1 MTMALKKELENR
13 LAQLENRKMMIPRY
27 VENNRAWSGKNHYS
41 LDMIP
46 GIQKQIDETK
56 AAIKG
61 INEWLEIERQ
71 VKKSQD
77 AGRPTEEDPDR
88 DKTYQEEKRWL

>member
-1 MTMALKKELENR
+1 MTLKTELLSR
-13 LAQLENRKMMIPRY
+13 LTQLEHRKMMIPRY
-27 VENNRAWSGKNHYS
+27 VNNNKAWSGKNHYS

-61 INEWLEIERQ
+61 IKEWMEIERQ
-71 VKKSQD
+71 VKK
-77 AGRPTEEDPDR
+77 
-88 DKTYQEEKRWL
+88 DKV

>member
-1 MTMALKKELENR
+1 MTLKTELSNR

-27 VENNRAWSGKNHYS
+27 VKNNKAWSGKNHYT

-46 GIQKQIDETK
+46 KIQEQINETK

-61 INEWLEIERQ
+61 IKEWEEI
-71 VKKSQD
+71 KK
-77 AGRPTEEDPDR
+77 
-88 DKTYQEEKRWL
+88 KTNV